1 MNTILINKKT
11 RVLYEVIAEDT
22 YKNLL
27 TGVQGKYRK
36 ETARNFFAIPMRLSL
51 MIAQNPNI
59 IELIKLNIFDYS
71 FKDEQGNTIST
82 IRATL

>member
-1 MNTILINKKT
+1 MNTILINKST
-11 RVLYEVIAEDT
+11 RVLYEVVAEDT

-27 TGVQGKYRK
+27 TGVEGKLKK
-36 ETARNFFAIPMRLSL
+36 EDALKYFAIPLKLSL

-71 FKDEQGNTIST
+71 FKDEEGNTLST